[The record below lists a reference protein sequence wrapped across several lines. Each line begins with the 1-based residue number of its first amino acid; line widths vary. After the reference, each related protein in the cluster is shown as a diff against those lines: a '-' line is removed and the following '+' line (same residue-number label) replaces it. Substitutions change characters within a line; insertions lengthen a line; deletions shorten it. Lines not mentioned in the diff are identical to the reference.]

1 MPLRPPAGFISAN
14 YDPLKN
20 PDAPTGVSATGGDAS
35 ASVSFTTPAN
45 VGGSAITAYYAVS
58 NPSQIT
64 VSGTSSPINVTGLSN
79 GTAYTFQVWALNS
92 FGPGPFSAA
101 SGSVTPA
108 FQRGLFGGGD
118 VSGGGSRQNAITYI
132 SISSTGNSVFFGN
145 LTVGRYSLTACASST
160 RAIFAGGEDG
170 TVFKNVIDYVT
181 IASTGNA
188 TTFGTLTSNGRADLG
203 GASNE
208 TRGLFFAGYNAQTGP
223 GFVNVIDY
231 ITIASTGNATD
242 FGDTTSTVAGLAA
255 CASSTRAV
263 YAGGYQGSSPFTAIG
278 YVTIASTGNATSFG
292 NLGTGVTFV
301 SSCSNSTRG
310 LFAGGWTSTGYTS
323 GTSSIQYIT
332 IASTGNSVSFGNLTA
347 ARGQLAA
354 CSSPTRAVFAGGTET
369 SSGSAVQTMDYITIA
384 STGNAVNFG
393 NLTTA
398 IKYLAGTSNC
408 HGGV

>member
-35 ASVSFTTPAN
+35 ASVSFTAPAN

-58 NPSQIT
+58 NPGQIT
-64 VSGTSSPINVTGLSN
+64 SSGTSSPVTVTGLSN
-79 GTAYTFQVWALNS
+79 GTSYTFTVWALNS
-92 FGPGPFSAA
+92 FGPGPYSAA

-118 VSGGGSRQNAITYI
+118 SSGGNRLNSINYI
-132 SISSTGNSVFFGN
+132 SIGSTGNTTSFGN
-145 LTVGRYSLTACASST
+145 LTVPRYGLAACASST
-160 RAIFAGGEDG
+160 RAVFGGGDDG

-188 TTFGTLTSNGRADLG
+188 TTFGTLTNNGRSDLG

-242 FGDTTSTVAGLAA
+242 FGDTSATVSGLAA

-263 YAGGYQGSSPFTAIG
+263 YAGGYQGSTPLTAIG

-292 NLGTGVTFV
+292 SLATGVVFV

-310 LFAGGWTSTGYTS
+310 LFAGGWTSTGSSSATS
-323 GTSSIQYIT
+323 LIQYIT
-332 IASTGNSVSFGNLTA
+332 IASTGNSASFGNLTV
-347 ARGQLAA
+347 ARAQLAA
-354 CSSPTRAVFAGGTET
+354 CSSPTRAVFVGGTDT
-369 SSGSAVQTMDYITIA
+369 GGSTVQTMDYITIA

-393 NLTTA
+393 NLGTA
-398 IKYLAGTSNC
+398 AKYLAGTSNC

>member
-1 MPLRPPAGFISAN
+1 
-14 YDPLKN
+14 
-20 PDAPTGVSATGGDAS
+20 
-35 ASVSFTTPAN
+35 
-45 VGGSAITAYYAVS
+45 
-58 NPSQIT
+58 
-64 VSGTSSPINVTGLSN
+64 
-79 GTAYTFQVWALNS
+79 
-92 FGPGPFSAA
+92 
-101 SGSVTPA
+101 
-108 FQRGLFGGGD
+108 LFGGGD

-170 TVFKNVIDYVT
+170 TIFKNVIDYVT

-188 TTFGTLTSNGRADLG
+188 TTFGTLTANGRSDLG

-242 FGDTTSTVAGLAA
+242 FGDTASTVAGLAA

-292 NLGTGVTFV
+292 DLGTGVTFV

-332 IASTGNSVSFGNLTA
+332 IASTGNSVSFGDLTA